1 MEEYVSGKYE
11 GPRFKN
17 GKEILR
23 QVTQGLAH
31 LHLKG
36 IVHRDVKPTNI
47 LIFVPEEGLDTE
59 PQIKLADFGL
69 SKALETDRDDYT
81 NTNVT
86 NPNGTRGWM
95 APEMYQLNRIDSKVD
110 IFPLG
115 CIFAYTLTEGKH
127 PFGDDPDLRIGRIK
141 QKGAMILIQTDLK
154 NDSTEEAFELI
165 KTMLDMDPANRPTA
179 DEVLNG
185 PFFLVVHTPTTEI
198 HQPIV
203 FSVIS

>member
-1 MEEYVSGKYE
+1 MDEYVSGKYQ

-17 GKEILR
+17 GNEILR

-47 LIFVPEEGLDTE
+47 LIFVPEEGLEAAE

-86 NPNGTRGWM
+86 NPNGTRGRWM
-95 APEMYQLNRIDSKVD
+95 AP
-110 IFPLG
+110 
-115 CIFAYTLTEGKH
+115 
-127 PFGDDPDLRIGRIK
+127 
-141 QKGAMILIQTDLK
+141 
-154 NDSTEEAFELI
+154 
-165 KTMLDMDPANRPTA
+165 
-179 DEVLNG
+179 
-185 PFFLVVHTPTTEI
+185 
-198 HQPIV
+198 
-203 FSVIS
+203 